1 MSIPPPDLMNIPADC
16 NPLTRAAPFPTET
29 RAQQHEAC
37 QSCQAGCRGNR
48 RPADVRRNVPQKM
61 SLRESACCWGNRTHV
76 CVIRSISWEGFFCL
90 FVFFLD
96 PPGRRM
102 VSNVEQR
109 KERAANAGTCLL
121 LSSTRSRPAS
131 PSWVWSCG
139 CCPLT
144 WTRRWRSGRS
154 RSTSWSGRARA
165 WPAWPTTCTCSP
177 GEEPAQRSFIFPGA
191 LA

>member
-1 MSIPPPDLMNIPADC
+1 MQRYQ
-16 NPLTRAAPFPTET
+16 TAP
-29 RAQQHEAC
+29 Q
-37 QSCQAGCRGNR
+37 
-48 RPADVRRNVPQKM
+48 PADVRRNVPQRM
-61 SLRESACCWGNRTHV
+61 SLREKRVLLGKQNSCLCHKKHQLGRV
-76 CVIRSISWEGFFCL
+76 FL
-90 FVFFLD
+90 FVCFFPD

-109 KERAANAGTCLL
+109 KERAANAGSCLL